1 MPERLKVKVTQ
12 ADFIYLYGTHEKDQ
26 FELLSNLLEGRISFK
41 HLKSKRRRVSFYVI
55 SHSKSNICI
64 QSLFG
69 KNTI

>member
-1 MPERLKVKVTQ
+1 MPECLKVKVTQ
-12 ADFIYLYGTHEKDQ
+12 ADFIDLYGTHEKDQ
-26 FELLSNLLEGRISFK
+26 FELLTNLLEGRISFK
-41 HLKSKRRRVSFYVI
+41 DIKSKRRRVSVI